1 MKTISFFVSGE
12 PQPFPKKA
20 SNRKT
25 GMIYTHDPSGHK
37 RGWMQAIAA
46 TARESLHEHGLEP
59 FGENDP
65 IYIKMVFYRTK
76 PKSWPKK
83 HLLPH
88 KKPDLDN
95 FGYAVS
101 NALNGVCYW
110 DDSRIV
116 AQVMSKEW
124 ADEVNPSGVDITIK
138 LAPVLT
144 W

>member
-1 MKTISFFVSGE
+1 MKTIHFFVSGE

-20 SNRKT
+20 TNRKT
-25 GMIYTHDPSGHK
+25 GMIYTHDPGGQK

-46 TARESLHEHGLEP
+46 EAKVWMLKYDIEA
-59 FGENDP
+59 FGENEAV
-65 IYIKMVFYRTK
+65 YIKMVFYRTK

-83 HLLPH
+83 YLLPH

-95 FGYAVS
+95 YGYAVS

-116 AQVMSKEW
+116 EQVMSKEW
-124 ADEVNPSGVDITIK
+124 VDEVVPPGVAITIT
-138 LAPVLT
+138 LAPALT